1 VRGLYPIVDV
11 DSLAAVPALD
21 TLGTQAPPAPPA
33 PPASL
38 AAAVVAFAERVL
50 LARPPLLQLR
60 AKHASTRDTLELLR
74 ALRPLCSQFGTRLIA
89 NDRPDLAVLAG
100 CDGVHIGQEDLP
112 LPLVRLL
119 APGLLVGVS
128 THTLE
133 QLAGALAEKP
143 DYVAFG
149 PVFGTASKEHADPSV
164 GLALLAQA
172 HEIARSAGIPLVA
185 IGGIN
190 LERAPQVAE
199 HSDLAAVIAALSP
212 NRGSLEGVTEAAQ
225 ALHAALSAPR

>member
-11 DSLAAVPALD
+11 DSLRD
-21 TLGTQAPPAPPA
+21 LGAGPH
-33 PPASL
+33 ASGTS
-38 AAAVVAFAERVL
+38 AIVEFAKRVL

-60 AKHASTRDTLELLR
+60 AKHEGTRATLELLR
-74 ALRPLCSQFGTRLIA
+74 ALRPLCSEFGVRLIA
-89 NDRPDLAVLAG
+89 NDRPDLAVLAQ

-133 QLAGALAEKP
+133 QLATALAEKP

-149 PVFGTASKEHADPSV
+149 PVFGTASKERADPSV
-164 GLALLAQA
+164 GLELLAEA
-172 HEIARSAGIPLVA
+172 HAAAERAGVPLVA

-199 HSDLAAVIAALSP
+199 HCELAAVIAALQP
-212 NRGSLEGVTEAAQ
+212 NRGSLEGVTEAAL
-225 ALHAALSAPR
+225 ALHAALGPAR

>member
-1 VRGLYPIVDV
+1 MRGLYPIVDV
-11 DSLAAVPALD
+11 DSLRQLGAEPRATGVSAVI
-21 TLGTQAPPAPPA
+21 
-33 PPASL
+33 
-38 AAAVVAFAERVL
+38 AFAERVL

-60 AKHASTRDTLELLR
+60 AKHATTRDTLELLR
-74 ALRPLCSQFGTRLIA
+74 ALRPLCTKFGARLIA
-89 NDRPDLAVLAG
+89 NDRPDLAVLG
-100 CDGVHIGQEDLP
+100 QCDGVHIGQEDLP

-133 QLAGALAEKP
+133 QLTAALAEKP

-149 PVFGTASKEHADPSV
+149 PVFSTASKEGADPSV

-172 HEIARSAGIPLVA
+172 HAAAQTAGIPLVA

-190 LERAPQVAE
+190 LERAPQVGR
-199 HSDLAAVIAALSP
+199 HSELAAVIAALRPDPS
-212 NRGSLEGVTEAAQ
+212 SLEGVTEAAT
-225 ALHAALSAPR
+225 ALHAALLAAHGS

>member
-1 VRGLYPIVDV
+1 MRGLYPIVDV
-11 DSLAAVPALD
+11 DSLRELGSQSFGPGTHAVL
-21 TLGTQAPPAPPA
+21 
-33 PPASL
+33 
-38 AAAVVAFAERVL
+38 AFAERVL
-50 LARPPLLQLR
+50 AARPPLLQLR
-60 AKHASTRDTLELLR
+60 AKHAGTRDTLELLR
-74 ALRPLCSQFGTRLIA
+74 ALRPLCSAFGARLVA
-89 NDRPDLAVLAG
+89 NDRPDLAVLAQ

-133 QLAGALAEKP
+133 QLLAALAEKP

-149 PVFGTASKEHADPSV
+149 PVFGTASKERADPSV

-172 HEIARSAGIPLVA
+172 HAAAHSAGIPLVA

-190 LERAPQVAE
+190 LERAPRVAE
-199 HSDLAAVIAALSP
+199 HSELAAVIAALQP
-212 NRGSLEGVTEAAQ
+212 TRGSLDGVSEAAQ
-225 ALHAALSAPR
+225 ALHTALLAGRAAV